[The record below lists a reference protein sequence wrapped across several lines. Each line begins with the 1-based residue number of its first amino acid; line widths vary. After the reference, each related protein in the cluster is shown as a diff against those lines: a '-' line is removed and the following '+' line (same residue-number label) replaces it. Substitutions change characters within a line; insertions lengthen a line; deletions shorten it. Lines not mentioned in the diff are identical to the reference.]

1 MSRVW
6 LLGVCGAV
14 AVGAGVAGPAGAAP
28 GPEADLSFH
37 GSAVMSGD
45 AVEVRLT
52 PRDDGPAGV
61 SDASVLLRW
70 SVPLAREQRLPE
82 RCARTDERTVVC
94 GTGVLRPGGVG
105 QRIDAVV
112 RLADRPSEVTLE
124 VETAWSGG
132 AVDRDRTNDRLRVLV
147 LDTGDAYAF

>member
-1 MSRVW
+1 MRRAW
-6 LLGVCGAV
+6 LLGVCVAV
-14 AVGAGVAGPAGAAP
+14 AVGAGVAGPAGATP
-28 GPEADLSFH
+28 EPEADLSFH

-52 PRDDGPAGV
+52 PRDDGPAAV
-61 SDASVLLRW
+61 SDASVRLRW
-70 SVPLAREQRLPE
+70 SAPLARDQWLPE
-82 RCARTDERTVVC
+82 RCVRTDARTVVC
-94 GTGVLRPGGVG
+94 GTGALRPGGAG
-105 QRIDAVV
+105 QEIDAVV